1 MRKLSLVFGFG
12 LALVMAS
19 CVSKTALRG
28 DETGTPGDAPDE
40 KGFGGRGKRVALVLG
55 GTGVASFATVGLLK
69 KLFEE
74 GIQVDLIV
82 ATGWPALFSLA
93 DGFSKSVHDL
103 EWFATRLE
111 ERDFQR
117 MGEADFRR
125 DIDPS
130 EILPSI
136 VLKSFPQ
143 TLLNQSRI
151 PVVIAATNTDMG
163 EPDVYGSGDWKEPLL
178 RTVSVPGIYRRFSPD
193 AGTTW
198 IDGVQGLEVRE
209 ALRRG
214 ATKVIAV
221 SMYDDFTRW
230 LPTTGKKEEELARRL
245 YANQIKK
252 SNQESVK
259 LAHLYTSIVLKKD
272 PTDFSAKRSA
282 ILAGYREG
290 GRIIKNLRE
299 TANSTAN

>member
-1 MRKLSLVFGFG
+1 M
-12 LALVMAS
+12 
-19 CVSKTALRG
+19 
-28 DETGTPGDAPDE
+28 
-40 KGFGGRGKRVALVLG
+40 
-55 GTGVASFATVGLLK
+55 
-69 KLFEE
+69 
-74 GIQVDLIV
+74 
-82 ATGWPALFSLA
+82 
-93 DGFSKSVHDL
+93 
-103 EWFATRLE
+103 
-111 ERDFQR
+111 
-117 MGEADFRR
+117 
-125 DIDPS
+125 
-130 EILPSI
+130 
-136 VLKSFPQ
+136 
-143 TLLNQSRI
+143 
-151 PVVIAATNTDMG
+151 
-163 EPDVYGSGDWKEPLL
+163 
-178 RTVSVPGIYRRFSPD
+178 
-193 AGTTW
+193 
-198 IDGVQGLEVRE
+198 QGLEVRE